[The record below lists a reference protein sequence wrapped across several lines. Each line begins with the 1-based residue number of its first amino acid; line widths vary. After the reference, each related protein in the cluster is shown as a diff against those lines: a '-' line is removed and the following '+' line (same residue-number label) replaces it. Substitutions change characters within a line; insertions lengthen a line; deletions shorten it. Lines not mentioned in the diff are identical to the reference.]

1 MEQKLN
7 SNSSAGAAADS
18 DLQPIVI
25 PSADIAVNPMLPA
38 CGSQADDEE
47 NEWDVYD
54 ECLNCGSSW
63 GIGSEEH
70 DFQQCDACG
79 WMPGEPTDDDMPDDN
94 DDELD
99 YEPVS

>member
-1 MEQKLN
+1 MPNNELK
-7 SNSSAGAAADS
+7 AETEVDS
-18 DLQPIVI
+18 DKMLIDI
-25 PSADIAVNPMLPA
+25 PSAQMPQNPLLPA
-38 CGSQADDEE
+38 CGSQADEEE

-70 DFQQCDACG
+70 DFQQCDSCG